1 MGANIACLFPPS
13 SWFVPIELPIKQL
26 LIMKALFSQGIKE
39 RKASRTLFEKS
50 RLVGWVLMKTKVKGI
65 KLDRTEMNIYK
76 NWYI

>member
-1 MGANIACLFPPS
+1 
-13 SWFVPIELPIKQL
+13 
-26 LIMKALFSQGIKE
+26 MKALFSQGIKE

-76 NWYI
+76 NWHI